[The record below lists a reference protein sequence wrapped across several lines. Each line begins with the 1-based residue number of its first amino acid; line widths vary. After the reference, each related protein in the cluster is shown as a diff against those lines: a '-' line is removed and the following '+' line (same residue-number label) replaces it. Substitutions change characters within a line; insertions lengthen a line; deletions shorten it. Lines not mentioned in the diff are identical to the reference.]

1 MVYTDDASAYGGM
14 RRRHETV
21 NHSAGEY
28 VRGMAHTNGME
39 SFWAMLRRGHIG
51 TYHKMSWKH
60 LDRYIREF
68 VGRHNDRPL
77 DAAAQLSRMACGV
90 IGKQLR
96 YSGGGISSGE
106 KYRPRWMCAR
116 VGYASSLGE
125 LSEGRLTP
133 ASA

>member
-68 VGRHNDRPL
+68 VGHHNDRPL
-77 DAAAQLSRMACGV
+77 DTAAQLSRMACGV

-96 YSGGGISSGE
+96 YSGGDLIGRKIPPQVDVCPC
-106 KYRPRWMCAR
+106 RICQLAR
-116 VGYASSLGE
+116 RA
-125 LSEGRLTP
+125 
-133 ASA
+133 